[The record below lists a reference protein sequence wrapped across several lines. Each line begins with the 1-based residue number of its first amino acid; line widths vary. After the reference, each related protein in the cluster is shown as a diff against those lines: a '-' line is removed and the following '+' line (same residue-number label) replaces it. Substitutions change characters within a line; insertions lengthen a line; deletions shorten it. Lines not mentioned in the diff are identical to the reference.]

1 MIQICNYSKSED
13 GIDTSDTGQLKAQ
26 FNMDVNGS
34 IQPVS
39 AAFERTL
46 KPIEFT
52 RKEKEIAMT
61 AEDLQK
67 YSGEYDLSDT
77 SVKVYTKG
85 NIFYVSVQGQPDYE
99 LTPPGGDKVNIKS

>member
-1 MIQICNYSKSED
+1 
-13 GIDTSDTGQLKAQ
+13 
-26 FNMDVNGS
+26 
-34 IQPVS
+34 
-39 AAFERTL
+39 
-46 KPIEFT
+46 
-52 RKEKEIAMT
+52 MT

-67 YSGEYDLSDT
+67 YSGEYELSDT